1 MSLETWF
8 RSRVALILAA
18 VLLPP
23 LGLLMLW
30 YRPGTG
36 ILKKILATLPIAVFG
51 IIHLHLFFGLR
62 MQVDGSGMSPIF
74 YFHKPESH
82 FAELERIRTE
92 QEESPGQVRP
102 SARVE
107 AVSASPQSVIGNIAS
122 TPPPQ
127 ASSPPGPYWTDFR
140 GPNRDGHYREMKI
153 LTDWPSDGLTEL
165 WRQRVGGGYASMVI
179 AQGKAFTI
187 EQRRDREVV
196 AAYDIGTG
204 REVWTNSWPAHF
216 QESMGGDGPRATP
229 TWHEGFLYALGATG
243 EFRRLDAE
251 TGKVSWGL
259 NILRDNGA
267 GNITWGMSASPLIV
281 DDKVIVL
288 PGGASGSS
296 VVAYDKESGKPVWK
310 SLSDK
315 TSYTSPMVVTL
326 AGRRQLIV
334 VSARRVAGLTVADG
348 TLLWD
353 YPWETQYDINV
364 AQPLILGENRFFISA
379 GYGHGAAVVEVSTTQ
394 QGYAARKIWGNI
406 QIKNKFTSS
415 VLHEGHIYGL
425 DERILV
431 CVDSATG
438 ERKWKSGRYG
448 FGQLVLADGHL
459 IVLSERGELALVKA
473 TPERH
478 IELARFPA
486 IQGKTWNHPAISGGW
501 LLVRNTT
508 EMACYKIASP

>member
-1 MSLETWF
+1 MSCHPWYK
-8 RSRVALILAA
+8 SRTALILGSF
-18 VLLPP
+18 LLPP
-23 LGLLMLW
+23 AGLILLCV
-30 YRPGTG
+30 RPGTG
-36 ILKKILATLPIAVFG
+36 ILKKILGTLPIAIFG

-102 SARVE
+102 ASAHAQ
-107 AVSASPQSVIGNIAS
+107 AVVSSQGVIGDIAS
-122 TPPPQ
+122 TPHPRV
-127 ASSPPGPYWTDFR
+127 SSPSRPYWTDFR

-153 LTDWPSDGLTEL
+153 LTDWPSNGLTEL
-165 WRQRVGGGYASMVI
+165 WRQKVGGGYASMVI
-179 AQGKAFTI
+179 ARGKAFTI
-187 EQRRDREVV
+187 EQRQDREVV
-196 AAYDIGTG
+196 AAYNVETG
-204 REVWTNSWPAHF
+204 REIWTNSWQAHF
-216 QESMGGDGPRATP
+216 QESLGGDGPRATP
-229 TWHEGFLYALGATG
+229 TWHEGSLYVLGAMG

-251 TGKVSWGL
+251 TGKMSWRL

-267 GNITWGMSASPLIV
+267 RNIYWGMSASPLIV

-288 PGGASGSS
+288 PGGPSGSS
-296 VVAYDKESGKPVWK
+296 VVAYDKRGGKLVWK

-315 TSYTSPMVVTL
+315 AAYTSPMVVTL
-326 AGRRQLIV
+326 AGQRQLLV
-334 VSARRVAGLTVADG
+334 VSAQRIMGLAVEDG

-353 YPWETQYDINV
+353 YPWETHSDINV
-364 AQPLILGENRFFISA
+364 AQPIILGENRFFISA
-379 GYGHGAAVVEVSTTQ
+379 GYGHGAAVVEVNKTHQSYGAQ
-394 QGYAARKIWGNI
+394 KIWENI

-415 VLHEGHIYGL
+415 VLYEGYIYGL

-459 IVLSERGELALVKA
+459 IVLSERGELALVRA
-473 TPERH
+473 TPERYN
-478 IELARFPA
+478 ELARFSA
-486 IQGKTWNHPAISGGW
+486 IKGKTWNHPAISGGR
-501 LLVRNTT
+501 LLVRNVT
-508 EMACYKIASP
+508 EMACYKIAAP